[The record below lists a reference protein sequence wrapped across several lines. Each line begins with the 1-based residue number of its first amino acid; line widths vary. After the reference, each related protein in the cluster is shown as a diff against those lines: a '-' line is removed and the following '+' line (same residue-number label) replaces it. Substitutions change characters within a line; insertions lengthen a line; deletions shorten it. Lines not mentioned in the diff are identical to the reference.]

1 MPILLGYGARPLL
14 CPEPEGVRLRAIAPP
29 YPRAVPDLDAA
40 LDAALAHPSGA
51 RPLAQVATARSRV
64 VVIVSDASREEPRA
78 ALFAAVRRALAA
90 VPDDH
95 LTLAVANGT
104 HGPAPLERLGLPE
117 ELLRRHRVV
126 NHDARD
132 EAAMV
137 EMGRTSRGTRVRVN
151 RCVAEADLV
160 VTTGRVKPH
169 YFAGYGGGAKGI
181 FPGLAHEADARRNH
195 ELKADPASALGEAD
209 GNPCREDIEEAVR
222 RLGRDTYMLNVVE
235 VGGSVLG
242 AVAGDVVYAHREGVR
257 MARPF
262 CEVEAEPADV
272 VVVSAPLPVSSSLY
286 QASKLVPPAG
296 LLLRDGGAVV
306 VAAECP
312 EGTGPVE
319 VVNEMIFA
327 LGVRR
332 YLPPRH
338 RIFLVSGMDEGTVSR
353 TYATFAPSI
362 AWALARARELAGKPS
377 LDVAVLPDGGDV
389 VPRARATRA

>member
-1 MPILLGYGARPLL
+1 MPLQLGYGARPLL
-14 CPEPEGVRLRAIAPP
+14 LPEPQGVRLRVVVPRPP
-29 YPRAVPDLDAA
+29 EPVAELDAA
-40 LDAALAHPSGA
+40 LDAALAHPWGA
-51 RPLAQVATARSRV
+51 RPLAQVATARSYV

-104 HGPAPLERLGLPE
+104 HGPARLERLGLPE
-117 ELLRRHRVV
+117 EVLRRHRVV

-132 EAAMV
+132 EGSMV

-209 GNPCREDIEEAVR
+209 GNPCREDLEEAVR

-235 VGGSVLG
+235 VGGAVLG

-262 CEVEAEPADV
+262 CEVEAEPADA
-272 VVVSAPLPVSSSLY
+272 VVVSAPLPVSASLY
-286 QASKLVPPAG
+286 QASKLLPPAG
-296 LLLRDGGAVV
+296 LLLREGGTVV

-312 EGTGPVE
+312 EGTGPLD
-319 VVNEMIFA
+319 VVNEKIFA

-332 YLPPRH
+332 YLPTRH
-338 RIFLVSGMDEGTVSR
+338 APFLVSGMSEAVVSH
-353 TYATFAPSI
+353 TYATFAPSVE
-362 AWALARARELAGKPS
+362 WALARARERAGKAQ
-377 LDVAVLPDGGDV
+377 LDVLVLPDASDV
-389 VPRARATRA
+389 VPRVRKT

>member
-1 MPILLGYGARPLL
+1 MTILLGYGARPLP
-14 CPEPEGVRLRAIAPP
+14 CPEPEGVRLRVIAPP
-29 YPRAVPDLDAA
+29 SPEPVPDLGAA

-78 ALFAAVRRALAA
+78 ALFAAVRGALAA

-104 HGPAPLERLGLPE
+104 HGPARLERLGLPE
-117 ELLRRHRVV
+117 EVLRRHRVV

-132 EAAMV
+132 EGSMV

-209 GNPCREDIEEAVR
+209 GNPCREDLEEAVR

-235 VGGSVLG
+235 AGGVVLG
-242 AVAGDVVYAHREGVR
+242 AVAGDIVYAHREGVR

-262 CEVEAEPADV
+262 CEVEAAPADA
-272 VVVSAPLPVSSSLY
+272 VVVSAPLPVTSSLY

-296 LLLRDGGAVV
+296 LLLREGGTVV

-312 EGTGPVE
+312 EGTGPLD
-319 VVNEMIFA
+319 VVNEKIFA

-332 YLPPRH
+332 YLPRSH
-338 RIFLVSGMDEGTVSR
+338 ALFLVSAMGEAVVSH
-353 TYATFAPSI
+353 TYATFAPSLE
-362 AWALARARELAGKPS
+362 WALSRARERAGKAV
-377 LDVAVLPDGGDV
+377 LDVAVLPDGGDL
-389 VPRARATRA
+389 VPRVRG